1 MRRGVLILSF
11 LLGALPLA
19 ADVVVLKDGGRVA
32 GRVADK
38 GTHYEVA
45 TDAGLRT
52 FLKEEVEKIVKD
64 PRELLGNADELYEAA
79 KKDFEAAMALSSVAE
94 QQPRIRE
101 AIAKVTQARELYAGV
116 VDLFPENDAL
126 GKKLMLI
133 MQLMRLCR
141 DRLGSE
147 IARRPETPAPAP
159 RPDPAPPGTPPLEE
173 AFGVLLNPAQR
184 ADDAKRLAAR
194 EAFRV
199 QRARHPEIYELAT
212 AAMLFLSRSD
222 REWDLQGASLEKLQ
236 LYFSQPWM
244 RDPLK
249 LTPALHQNAVAFLA
263 EQIAALRK
271 SGASSAA
278 EALSL
283 FGAGHLG
290 HAPRT
295 PDTDRAAQILGLV
308 VRNGIPGT
316 PEGHVVRDLQ
326 GWIAAGDFD
335 LAVLAWLKE
344 HRAVDTPLVRY
355 VWAYAM
361 LRMIHQKKRGF
372 ERPAEAFQSIRA
384 PEAAVREHLAALV
397 KSIRAAANC
406 SVCGGEGRLRC
417 TNCHGKKEIKFVCK
431 ACKGSG
437 RMINKVGFQLDNCPP
452 CKSTGVE
459 RLVRCEKCR
468 DGYIDCRQCEAPKP
482 PPEMEEICTELP
494 CTACEGRG
502 WIFRNVLWAC
512 RSCLGLGRRLVP
524 KADPSR
530 VLP

>member
-1 MRRGVLILSF
+1 MRRAAF
-11 LLGALPLA
+11 LLLCFAATPLA

-45 TDAGLRT
+45 TEAGLRT
-52 FLKEEVEKIVKD
+52 FLKEEVEKVVKD
-64 PRELLGNADELYEAA
+64 PRELLGNADELYEGA
-79 KKDFEAAMALSSVAE
+79 KKDFEAAMALSAVEA
-94 QQPRIRE
+94 QQPKLRE
-101 AIAKVTQARELYAGV
+101 AIAKVTQARELYAAV

-147 IARRPETPAPAP
+147 IARRPAPPPAPP
-159 RPDPAPPGTPPLEE
+159 RTEPVPPGTPPLEQ
-173 AFGVLLNPAQR
+173 AFAVLLDPAER
-184 ADDAKRLAAR
+184 ADEAKRRAAR
-194 EAFRV
+194 ETFRL
-199 QRARHPEIYELAT
+199 QRARHPELYELAT

-222 REWDLQGASLEKLQ
+222 REWDLQGPSFEKLQ
-236 LYFSQPWM
+236 FYFSQPWM

-290 HAPRT
+290 HAARGPE
-295 PDTDRAAQILGLV
+295 TDRAAQVLGLV
-308 VRNGIPGT
+308 VRNGVPGT

-326 GWIAAGDFD
+326 EWMAAGDFD
-335 LAVLAWLKE
+335 LAVISWLKE

-361 LRMIHQKKRGF
+361 LRMIQQRKRGF

-384 PEAAVREHLAALV
+384 PEAAVREHILALV
-397 KSIRAAANC
+397 RSIRAAGTC
-406 SVCGGEGRLRC
+406 SACGGEARLRC

-431 ACKGSG
+431 ACRGSG

-459 RLVRCEKCR
+459 KLIRCEKCR
-468 DGYIDCRQCEAPKP
+468 DGYNDCRACEAPKP
-482 PPEMEEICTELP
+482 PPEMEDICQELP
-494 CTACEGRG
+494 CASCEGRG
-502 WIFRNVLWAC
+502 WIFRTVLWAC

-524 KADPSR
+524 KADPSK